1 MKTSRKISIYLI
13 ISLGIFACVEK
24 DCSLFFDKPLYTVE
38 NNTTD
43 NKTDNS
49 VTVDDDFFQI
59 DATLISGIYAFNL
72 KNLSFEKVIISDFF
86 YPHNLYFFIWQ
97 PPKIS

>member
-1 MKTSRKISIYLI
+1 MKTLRKISIYLI
-13 ISLGIFACVEK
+13 ISLAIFACVEK

-43 NKTDNS
+43 DKTDNS
-49 VTVDDDFFQI
+49 VTADIDFCQI
-59 DATLISGIYAFNL
+59 DAAIISGIYAFNL
-72 KNLSFEKVIISDFF
+72 KNLSVEKVIISDVF